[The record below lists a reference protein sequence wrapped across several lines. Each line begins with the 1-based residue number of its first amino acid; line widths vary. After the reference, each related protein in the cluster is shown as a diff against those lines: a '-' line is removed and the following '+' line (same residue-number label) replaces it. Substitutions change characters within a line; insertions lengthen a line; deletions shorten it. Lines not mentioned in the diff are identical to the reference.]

1 MPPVIAQM
9 PRFDLQSTPAETCF
23 RLLLAPVSAAI
34 ARGRRRNQVAHRRSA
49 HVIPTVAFVEKMK
62 QSESCCKPRC
72 WLPYLV
78 RSAK

>member
-1 MPPVIAQM
+1 M

-34 ARGRRRNQVAHRRSA
+34 ARGRRRNQAADRRSA
-49 HVIPTVAFVEKMK
+49 HATPAGALVEKMK
-62 QSESCCKPRC
+62 QSELCCTSRC